1 MDCVALSRCLLLC
14 CLQSGQVELAGS
26 YDLWC
31 LLRHQGAGGPAEDQG
46 VEALH
51 QAEADEDKHG
61 ELHLAGVMLTMV
73 VETAAVEHW

>member
-1 MDCVALSRCLLLC
+1 M
-14 CLQSGQVELAGS
+14 
-26 YDLWC
+26 
-31 LLRHQGAGGPAEDQG
+31 EDQG